1 MEASHWCG
9 IEVGEKRTS
18 IGLLKLQ
25 EYIHQLN
32 PNVAG
37 AIINI
42 HAKAIKFVEIKQ
54 NYYSLE

>member
-9 IEVGEKRTS
+9 IKVGEKRTS

-25 EYIHQLN
+25 EYIHQPD
-32 PNVAG
+32 PNVAR

-42 HAKAIKFVEIKQ
+42 HAKSI
-54 NYYSLE
+54 N